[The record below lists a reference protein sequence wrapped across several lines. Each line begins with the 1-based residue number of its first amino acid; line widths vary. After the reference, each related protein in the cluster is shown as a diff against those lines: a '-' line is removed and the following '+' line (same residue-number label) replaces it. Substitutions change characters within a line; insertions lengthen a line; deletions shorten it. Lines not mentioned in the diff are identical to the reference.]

1 LVEVGDA
8 FLSQTSDHEGEQ
20 GGIVM
25 VEPTDSQH
33 PDTPSEE
40 LTAEIEKLRS
50 ERDELDARLRSTE
63 ERKDRRGRVRSLSA
77 ALLTLLACLAI
88 VVTVPAGWTYRTIFD
103 TDAFVDRVT
112 PIGFDPAV
120 TPVLSDRLTTQIF
133 GLVDVEAVVAEALPP
148 RAQLLAGPLTGGIED
163 FVREKVDEV
172 LSSDRFRDRWNQA
185 NRFAHT
191 QIVAVLRNESE
202 IVDTAGGRVV
212 LNLLPVV
219 NEALQNIE
227 SRASGLF
234 QKDVDLPEV
243 TGGEVPD
250 EVRDR
255 ISLAL
260 GVQVPEDF
268 GEIVVFES
276 DRLEAAQEAVSF
288 FDRAIVFLAILTLVL
303 IALALWMS
311 RRRRRTLLKLVVGS
325 MVGIV
330 VVRRLAMWVEDEVVA
345 LAQRPDGER
354 ALGAITDQVLGSFFA
369 VTLIVIVVGLAIVAI
384 ALITGPYG
392 WAVTARAK
400 TSALARGVVNTA
412 SDSDRQES
420 TVTWVRAHRE
430 ALQLAG
436 GIVFVLLLLILEL
449 SWLGFLLL
457 GGLIALYEI
466 WLVRLGAGDTGDD
479 GPESWGKPG
488 DLPTSG
494 DAQSRA

>member
-1 LVEVGDA
+1 
-8 FLSQTSDHEGEQ
+8 
-20 GGIVM
+20 M

-33 PDTPSEE
+33 PDIPNED
-40 LTAEIEKLRS
+40 LTAEMERLRT
-50 ERDELDARLRSTE
+50 ERDELDARLKRVEDRPGKRAKARSVATA
-63 ERKDRRGRVRSLSA
+63 V
-77 ALLTLLACLAI
+77 LTLLACLA
-88 VVTVPAGWTYRTIFD
+88 VTVTVPAGWTYRTIFN

-133 GLVDVEAVVAEALPP
+133 SLVDVDAIVAEALPP
-148 RAQLLAGPLTGGIED
+148 QGQILAGPLTGGIRD
-163 FVREKVDEV
+163 FVHEKVDEV
-172 LSSDRFRDRWNQA
+172 LSSDRFRDRWIRA

-212 LNLLPVV
+212 LNLLPIV

-227 SRASGLF
+227 AQAAGLF

-255 ISLAL
+255 ISLAV
-260 GVQVPEDF
+260 GVEVPEDF

-288 FDRAIVFLAILTLVL
+288 FDRAIVFLAILTLIL
-303 IALALWMS
+303 IGLALWVS
-311 RRRRRTLLKLVVGS
+311 QRRRRTLLQLVVGS

-330 VVRRLAMWVEDEVVA
+330 VVRRLAMWAEDEVVA

-354 ALGAITDQVLGSFFA
+354 ALAAITDQVFGSLFA
-369 VTLIVIVVGLAIVAI
+369 VTQIVIIVGLVIVAI
-384 ALITGPYG
+384 ALITAPYG
-392 WAVTARAK
+392 WAVTARTK
-400 TSALARGVVNTA
+400 TGALARGVVNTA
-412 SDSDRQES
+412 SDSARQES
-420 TVTWVRAHRE
+420 TVIWIRGHRE

-436 GIVFVLLLLILEL
+436 GIVFVILLLILDL
-449 SWLGFLLL
+449 SLLAFVLL
-457 GGLIALYEI
+457 GGLIGLYEL

-479 GPESWGKPG
+479 GSEALGQSG
-488 DLPTSG
+488 DLATTG
-494 DAQSRA
+494 EAQS

>member
-1 LVEVGDA
+1 
-8 FLSQTSDHEGEQ
+8 
-20 GGIVM
+20 M

-33 PDTPSEE
+33 PATPNED
-40 LTAEIEKLRS
+40 LTAEMERLRT
-50 ERDELDARLRSTE
+50 ERDELDARLKRAEDRPAKRARARSVATA
-63 ERKDRRGRVRSLSA
+63 VF
-77 ALLTLLACLAI
+77 TLLACLA
-88 VVTVPAGWTYRTIFD
+88 VTVTVPAGWTFRTIFD

-112 PIGFDPAV
+112 PIGFDSAV

-133 GLVDVEAVVAEALPP
+133 SLVDVDAIVAEALPP
-148 RAQLLAGPLTGGIED
+148 QGQILAGPLTGGIED

-172 LSSDRFRDRWNQA
+172 LSSDRFRDRWIRA

-212 LNLLPVV
+212 LNLLPIV

-227 SRASGLF
+227 ARAAGLF

-250 EVRDR
+250 EVRER

-260 GVQVPEDF
+260 GVEVPEDF

-276 DRLEAAQEAVSF
+276 ERLEAAQEAVSF
-288 FDRAIVFLAILTLVL
+288 FDRAIVFLVILTLVL
-303 IALALWMS
+303 IGLALWVS
-311 RRRRRTLLKLVVGS
+311 QRRRRTLLQIIVGS

-330 VVRRLAMWVEDEVVA
+330 VVRRLAMWAEDEVVA

-354 ALGAITDQVLGSFFA
+354 ALAAITDQVFGSLFA
-369 VTLIVIVVGLAIVAI
+369 VTQIVIIVGLVIVAI

-392 WAVTARAK
+392 WAVTARTK
-400 TSALARGVVNTA
+400 TGALASGVVNTA
-412 SDSDRQES
+412 SDSARQES
-420 TVTWVRAHRE
+420 TVIWIRVHRE

-436 GIVFVLLLLILEL
+436 GIVFVLLLLILDL
-449 SWLGFLLL
+449 SLLAFVLL
-457 GGLIALYEI
+457 GGLIGLYEL
-466 WLVRLGAGDTGDD
+466 WLMRLGAGVTGDD
-479 GPESWGKPG
+479 GSETLGQPG
-488 DLPTSG
+488 DLATTG
-494 DAQSRA
+494 DAQSQV

>member
-1 LVEVGDA
+1 
-8 FLSQTSDHEGEQ
+8 
-20 GGIVM
+20 M
-25 VEPTDSQH
+25 VQPTDSQN
-33 PDTPSEE
+33 PDRPSED
-40 LTAEIEKLRS
+40 LTAEVERLRS
-50 ERDELDARLRSTE
+50 ERDELDARLRRAE
-63 ERKDRRGRVRSLSA
+63 ERKDRRGRARSLTA
-77 ALLTLLACLAI
+77 ASLTLLASLALI
-88 VVTVPAGWTYRTIFD
+88 LTVPAAWTYRTIFD

-133 GLVDVEAVVAEALPP
+133 GLVDVEAIVADALPP
-148 RAQLLAGPLTGGIED
+148 QGQILAGPLTGGIED

-172 LSSDRFRDRWNQA
+172 LSSDRFRDRWIQA
-185 NRFAHT
+185 NRFAHA

-227 SRASGLF
+227 SRAAGLF
-234 QKDVDLPEV
+234 QKEVDLPEV

-250 EVRDR
+250 EVRER

-260 GVQVPEDF
+260 GVEVPEDF

-288 FDRAIVFLAILTLVL
+288 FDRAIAFLAILAVVLV
-303 IALALWMS
+303 ALALWMS
-311 RRRRRTLLKLVVGS
+311 RRRRRTLLQLVVGS
-325 MVGIV
+325 LVGIV

-369 VTLIVIVVGLAIVAI
+369 VTLMVILVGFTIVAI

-392 WAVTARAK
+392 WAVAARAK
-400 TSALARGVVNTA
+400 TSALAQGVVNTA
-412 SDSDRQES
+412 SDSARQES
-420 TVTWVRAHRE
+420 TVVWVRAHRE

-436 GIVFVLLLLILEL
+436 GIVFVLLLLILDL
-449 SWLGFLLL
+449 SLLGFLLF

-466 WLVRLGAGDTGDD
+466 WLARLGAGDNGDFD
-479 GPESWGKPG
+479 PESLGQPG
-488 DLPTSG
+488 DLTATG
-494 DAQSRA
+494 DAQSQA

>member
-1 LVEVGDA
+1 
-8 FLSQTSDHEGEQ
+8 
-20 GGIVM
+20 M

-33 PDTPSEE
+33 PETPKEDP
-40 LTAEIEKLRS
+40 TAEIERLRA
-50 ERDELDARLRSTE
+50 ERDELNARLRRSE
-63 ERKDRRGRVRSLSA
+63 DRTGKRARARSVA
-77 ALLTLLACLAI
+77 TALLTLLACLA
-88 VVTVPAGWTYRTIFD
+88 VTVTVPAAWTYRTIFN

-133 GLVDVEAVVAEALPP
+133 ALVDVEAIVADALPP
-148 RAQLLAGPLTGGIED
+148 RGQILAGPLTGGIED

-172 LSSDRFRDRWNQA
+172 LSSDRFRDRWIRA

-227 SRASGLF
+227 ERAAGLF
-234 QKDVDLPEV
+234 QKEVDLPEV

-260 GVQVPEDF
+260 GVEVPEDF

-288 FDRAIVFLAILTLVL
+288 FDRAIVFLAILTVIL

-311 RRRRRTLLKLVVGS
+311 RRRRRTLLQLVVGS

-354 ALGAITDQVLGSFFA
+354 ALAAITDQVFGSLFS
-369 VTLIVIVVGLAIVAI
+369 VTLIVIIVGLVIVAI
-384 ALITGPYG
+384 ALITGPYS
-392 WAVTARAK
+392 WAVTTRAK

-412 SDSDRQES
+412 SDSSRQES
-420 TVTWVRAHRE
+420 TVVWVRAHRE
-430 ALQLAG
+430 AMQLG
-436 GIVFVLLLLILEL
+436 GAIVFVLLLLILDL

-457 GGLIALYEI
+457 GGLIAIYEI
-466 WLVRLGAGDTGDD
+466 WLWRLGAGDSRND
-479 GPESWGKPG
+479 GLESLRELG
-488 DLPTSG
+488 DLPTRG
-494 DAQSRA
+494 DAQSQT